1 MLSKIELKIEQCEA
15 YLVGG
20 KLSFWKLQGVKEMQ
34 KRVIRMFQIM
44 GSDRTDSRDCWAL
57 LDHKIPIVGLG
68 LRDTKRQNS
77 NQQ

>member
-1 MLSKIELKIEQCEA
+1 MKQECEMLNNARQHLH
-15 YLVGG
+15 
-20 KLSFWKLQGVKEMQ
+20 LSVLSVKQGVKEMQ
-34 KRVIRMFQIM
+34 KRVMRMLQII

-68 LRDTKRQNS
+68 LGDTKTQNS

>member
-1 MLSKIELKIEQCEA
+1 
-15 YLVGG
+15 
-20 KLSFWKLQGVKEMQ
+20 MQ
-34 KRVIRMFQIM
+34 KRVMRMFQIM

>member
-1 MLSKIELKIEQCEA
+1 
-15 YLVGG
+15 
-20 KLSFWKLQGVKEMQ
+20 MQ
-34 KRVIRMFQIM
+34 KRVMRMLQII

-68 LRDTKRQNS
+68 LGDTKTQNS